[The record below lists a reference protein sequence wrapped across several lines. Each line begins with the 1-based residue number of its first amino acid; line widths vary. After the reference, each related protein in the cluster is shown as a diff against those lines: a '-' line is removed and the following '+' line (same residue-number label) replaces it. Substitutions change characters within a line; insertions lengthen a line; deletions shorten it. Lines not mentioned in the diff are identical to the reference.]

1 MYKLRTVDVWDT
13 LIRRKCHPEA
23 VKLATARYILLRA
36 HNEAKE
42 EFATPFDIYT
52 KRQNVELL
60 LAKEA
65 ELENKDGE
73 YRIEEVVRRLLK
85 EVTSLGPSAK
95 LDDFILS
102 TIEFELDFEKKHTFV
117 DPEIIDFLSLYP
129 AQKTIYLS
137 DFYMGSELLNRL
149 LEHHGLDALVDDGV
163 VSCDLMLNKRSG
175 RLFEHIEQREGVLPH
190 EHIHIGDN
198 PYSDFDSPRKI
209 GIHAISYLPQ
219 KPHEVRLNYESM
231 FESREF
237 LAAQVHKDLNS
248 RLGNQRHIQSSD
260 DKVAFQLGL
269 EAAPLFVGFAL
280 FLAERSILDGVSKL
294 YFFTREGEFFS
305 KVYEELFPD
314 LKLAGHDIPPPSI
327 LEVSRQATFT
337 ASLNTGK
344 IDEFDRIWSLHS
356 DQSLKNLFN
365 IIGIEGCNF
374 DHILEKNGLNKDEL
388 INIPSN
394 KEKIAK
400 VFSNREFQSVV
411 QKIISEKKKLLQ
423 YYLEGKGVS
432 SGEKV
437 GFVDIGWR
445 GTIQDNIAQ
454 IIPSVSS
461 VGYYMALRSF
471 LNRQP
476 TNTTKYAYGP
486 DERYEYDADIFEA
499 FEPLEM
505 ICSSRQGS
513 VLGYKIENGDIS
525 AVRGKEQSED
535 LTNSDF
541 VQSFQDG
548 VITAVRFHAPLIASH
563 SITSTE
569 MRELALRIWRNLAN
583 RPPKELITAYYA
595 QPEHDVFGY
604 GGVFDRSVAPT
615 LRDLVAAL
623 FWETQRRKL
632 VQYLRRTQWRAAIA
646 NLEVGTLNRWALHA
660 VFTAAHCY
668 KNIRRRRMHTK
679 R

>member
-23 VKLATARYILLRA
+23 VKLATSRYILLKAR
-36 HNEAKE
+36 HEAKK
-42 EFATPFDIYT
+42 EFATPFEIYT

-60 LAKEA
+60 LAREA
-65 ELENKDGE
+65 EQENKDGE
-73 YRIEEVVRRLLK
+73 YKIEEVVRRLLK
-85 EVTSLGPSAK
+85 EVTSLDSSAK
-95 LDDFILS
+95 LDDFISS

-117 DPEIIDFLSLYP
+117 DPEIVDFLSLYP

-149 LEHHGLDALVDDGV
+149 LKHHGLDALLDDGV

-175 RLFEHIEQREGVLPH
+175 RLFEYIEQREAVLPH

-209 GIHAISYLPQ
+209 GIHAISYLPK
-219 KPHEVRLNYESM
+219 KPHEVRLNYEAM
-231 FESREF
+231 FESREV
-237 LAAQVHKDLNS
+237 LTAQLHKDLNTK
-248 RLGNQRHIQSSD
+248 LGDQQRCHSSD
-260 DKVAFQLGL
+260 EQVAFQLGL

-280 FLAERSILDGVSKL
+280 FLAERSILDGLNKL

-305 KVYEELFPD
+305 KVYQELFPD
-314 LKLAGHDIPPPSI
+314 LKLAGHDIPQPCI

-337 ASLNTGK
+337 ASLNEGK

-356 DQSLKNLFN
+356 DQTLKNLFN
-365 IIGIEGCNF
+365 IIGIDGCDF

-388 INIPSN
+388 INISAN
-394 KEKIAK
+394 KEKIEQ
-400 VFSNREFQSVV
+400 VFSDSVFRSFM
-411 QKIISEKKKLLQ
+411 QKNISEKKRLLQ
-423 YYLEGKGVS
+423 YYLDGKGVS
-432 SGEKV
+432 SASKV

-454 IIPSVSS
+454 IIPNVST

-476 TNTTKYAYGP
+476 TNTAKFAYGP

-513 VLGYKIENGDIS
+513 VLGYMVENGDIL
-525 AVRGKEQSED
+525 AVRGKEQGENVA
-535 LTNSDF
+535 NSDF

-548 VITAVRFHAPLIASH
+548 VITAASFHAPLIASH

-583 RPPKELITAYYA
+583 RPPKELIAAYYA

-604 GGVFDRSVAPT
+604 GGVFDRSIAPT
-615 LRDLVAAL
+615 LRELVAAV
-623 FWETQRRKL
+623 FWQAHRRKL

-646 NLEVGTLNRWALHA
+646 SLEVGTLNRWALHA